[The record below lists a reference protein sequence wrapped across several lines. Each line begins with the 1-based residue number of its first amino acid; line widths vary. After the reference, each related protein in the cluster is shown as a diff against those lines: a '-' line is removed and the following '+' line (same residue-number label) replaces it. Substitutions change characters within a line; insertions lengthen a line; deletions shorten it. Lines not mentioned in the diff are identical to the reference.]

1 MRREIARLSLFVLCL
16 ATPALN
22 AAPWRETNPLKSLT
36 NLPTRLIDS
45 IMAQGNWNILFQ
57 EGPFREFQRQ
67 MAISNHFAMRGGAEQ
82 AELQYQKAGDVLDIA
97 YASLRGRFS
106 WPRDAATIN
115 AADLPW
121 GENRDTFQ
129 DYLLCRLQ
137 LFVEKGLAR
146 HERNILQLDG
156 FDNFLQQ
163 TETQL
168 GTTVRNKDGDLA
180 AFVDFLREIRKLR
193 ENKNL
198 HPSLLAEKFSALSD
212 NSPTSTRN
220 YWSRRFLLA
229 RIVESLNYGNLA
241 YAAALAE
248 YYFNQQ
254 RKYADKLA
262 FARLFIQA
270 GAFATAQTILEE
282 SLAGNDLK
290 APESYSDFAS
300 YSDLYQNLLLW
311 LENRDAAAVNAQNTQ
326 QHFDELLQTGKIAR
340 EDLVD
345 FNAQRAHSN
354 LFAAQ
359 LAWRTAKIC
368 PKTENF
374 SPSEDLDVM
383 QQIRE
388 RIFYEHCGLKRDAA
402 WWHTASLAIKENS
415 EARALLRFYL
425 HSDKIFVLPKA
436 TTNEK
441 PTALSEY
448 FSARTVLAAELSKKR
463 PAKLAEKLQIFL
475 RAENQTLQSTVF
487 FKWGISLSDNLISR
501 ALKQIESE
509 KNAKVIGNIFT
520 QLNFRYAVRLYRKT
534 HVPFFA
540 PMDGAAMRAFVS
552 RNLLGL
558 DLSIESSFA
567 TPNFTAKVLTYSDEN
582 FVAVFDPAERKRPL
596 RYYENHSQD
605 IALKSTKSIVYFG
618 ESWASI
624 GRTLGGEIAPL
635 LSFCAECTTSSE
647 RNPRRLLMATGETK
661 PWQQLTSELS
671 DDFSSVP
678 EPSTYAECSI
688 ASRAYIDT
696 VILPVGSAIDK
707 LPCNTLP
714 EKIII
719 EDNTQIAPSAYLATL
734 ALASRPGSALIIVPK
749 TLTPQARTAFLFD
762 FFQRTNRRQTRPSE
776 AFREAKQRGE
786 KSFADDA
793 AFANM
798 QYYESMR

>member
-1 MRREIARLSLFVLCL
+1 MGREIVRLSLFVVCI
-16 ATPALN
+16 AVSALY

-67 MAISNHFAMRGGAEQ
+67 MAISNHFALRGGAEQ

-106 WPRDAATIN
+106 WPRDATTIN

-137 LFVEKGLAR
+137 LFVEQGLAR
-146 HERNILQLDG
+146 HERNVLQLDG

-168 GTTVRNKDGDLA
+168 GTTLKKKDGDLA
-180 AFVDFLREIRKLR
+180 AFVDFLREMRKLR
-193 ENKNL
+193 ESKNL

-220 YWSRRFLLA
+220 YWSRRFLLV

-248 YYFNQQ
+248 YYYNQQ

-282 SLAGNDLK
+282 SLADNDLK
-290 APESYSDFAS
+290 APENYSEFAS
-300 YSDLYQNLLLW
+300 YSDLYQSLLVW
-311 LENRDAAAVNAQNTQ
+311 LENGDAASVNAQNTQ
-326 QHFDELLQTGKIAR
+326 QHFAELSQSGKIAR

-345 FNAQRAHSN
+345 FNAQRVQRN
-354 LFAAQ
+354 LLAAQ
-359 LAWRTAKIC
+359 LVWRTVKVC
-368 PKTENF
+368 PNTDNF
-374 SPSEDLDVM
+374 ASSEDLDVL

-402 WWHTASLAIKENS
+402 WWHTASLAIKENT

-425 HSDKIFVLPKA
+425 HNDKTFVMPKETA
-436 TTNEK
+436 TAK
-441 PTALSEY
+441 PTAISEY
-448 FSARTVLAAELSKKR
+448 FSARSALTTELSKKH
-463 PAKLAEKLQIFL
+463 PAKIGERLQAFL
-475 RAENQTLQSTVF
+475 RVENQTLRSTIF
-487 FKWGISLSDNLISR
+487 FKWGIQLSENLLPR
-501 ALKQIESE
+501 ALRQIETE
-509 KNAKVIGNIFT
+509 KKPKGIGNIFT
-520 QLNFRYAVRLYRKT
+520 QLNFRYALQLYRKT
-534 HVPFFA
+534 RVPFFA
-540 PMDGAAMRAFVS
+540 PMDGAAMRAFVAQ
-552 RNLLGL
+552 NLLGI
-558 DLSIESSFA
+558 DLSIDKSFVMPNLA
-567 TPNFTAKVLTYSDEN
+567 TRALVYSDES
-582 FVAVFDPAERKRPL
+582 FIAVFDPTDRKKPL
-596 RYYENHSQD
+596 RYFENLNQNIS
-605 IALKSTKSIVYFG
+605 LKGAKPIVYFG
-618 ESWASI
+618 EAWTSI
-624 GRTLGGEIAPL
+624 GRGLGGEIAPL
-635 LSFCAECTTSSE
+635 LTFCAECATSSE
-647 RNPRRLLMATGETK
+647 RNPRRLLMATSERK
-661 PWQQLTSELS
+661 QWQQLTAELT

-678 EPSTYAECSI
+678 EPSTYTECSI

-696 VILPVGSAIDK
+696 VILPAGSAIDK

-719 EDNTQIAPSAYLATL
+719 EDDARIAPSAYLAAL

-749 TLTPQARTAFLFD
+749 ALTPQARTAFLFD

-786 KSFADDA
+786 KSFADEA